1 MNPSFCKFSSQGIGL
16 PSLLPIAAFSEET
29 HRKSYVKL
37 HGAMGDKIVTKLG
50 AIETINNVSQIVE
63 PE

>member
-1 MNPSFCKFSSQGIGL
+1 MTPSLCKFSSQGIGL
-16 PSLLPIAAFSEET
+16 PSLLPIAVSEET

-37 HGAMGDKIVTKLG
+37 HGAMGAKIVTKLG
-50 AIETINNVSQIVE
+50 AIESTNKVSEIVE